1 LFPLLIGNIL
11 KPEVKIQMLGMLV
24 VQKRW
29 WQAALVL
36 AGCFVGWQLTQVG
49 AQASYNSMFARE
61 GYFSTHERL
70 DVTKSYD
77 RKISRYKSVYVTQ
90 TAKGRIRNASLMFYA
105 KPQGQHFTHY
115 ASHWINVRTLRNGK
129 LYAYN
134 DQTVYGNYL
143 VAYHEFGRGH
153 GTTIYAGKRPV
164 KLHYS
169 KKGNLLFTYQKQTLT
184 VHLNSGQVNLNGKTT
199 SAKANRTFKRGV
211 PTKGNRTSRLI
222 ADAKRYL
229 GVPYRYAGR
238 DAFGGLDCA
247 SFVDQV
253 YLDVEHRDIGGM
265 TGVQQKLGK
274 HVAVRHAKKGD
285 LLFWQIAGQKYTYHV
300 AMAIGKGKLI
310 EEAGKSVHVSKIA
323 NRHPQFAIH
332 MK

>member
-1 LFPLLIGNIL
+1 
-11 KPEVKIQMLGMLV
+11 
-24 VQKRW
+24 
-29 WQAALVL
+29 
-36 AGCFVGWQLTQVG
+36 
-49 AQASYNSMFARE
+49 MFARE
-61 GYFSTHERL
+61 GYFSLHERL
-70 DVTKSYD
+70 DAQTSFD
-77 RKISRYKSVYVTQ
+77 RRLSRYKSIYITENAQGKV
-90 TAKGRIRNASLMFYA
+90 RNASLMFYA
-105 KPQGQHFTHY
+105 KPQGKKFNHY

-134 DQTVYGNYL
+134 DHTVYGHYL
-143 VAYHEFGRGH
+143 VAYHELKRGH

-164 KLHYS
+164 KVHFS
-169 KKGNLLFTYQKQTLT
+169 KRGNLLFKYQKSTVT
-184 VHLNSGQVNLNGKTT
+184 VHLNSGQITLNGHATKAKSNRVFKTT
-199 SAKANRTFKRGV
+199 V
-211 PTKGNRTSRLI
+211 PTKGRRTSRLV

-274 HVAVRHAKKGD
+274 HVAVRKAKKGD
-285 LLFWQIAGQKYTYHV
+285 LLFWQVTGQKYTYHV
-300 AMAIGKGKLI
+300 AMAIGHGKLI
-310 EEAGKSVHVSKIA
+310 EEAGNSVHISRIA
-323 NRHPQFAIH
+323 QRHPQFAIH